1 MKILMIEPLGKS
13 LPLVYR
19 SRIPFLGLI
28 TVAANMDDG
37 DKIHYL
43 DERFDS
49 VDFEEETDLVA
60 LTGLTH
66 QASRAYEIAKGFREK
81 GIPVVMGGIHATIL
95 PEEAGMYVDAV
106 VVGEAEGKWEKLI
119 EDLKKGTLEKTYS
132 SSKRPDMEHTKIPRR
147 DLLRS
152 KDYIPFDL
160 IQATRG
166 CPLNCEFCS
175 VPQAF
180 GKKCRQRPAEE
191 VVDEVRGLSETF
203 FFVDDNMMVSYHYF
217 ESIFEEL
224 RTIGKKW
231 FCLGSSHML
240 KLPGFLEKMV
250 EAGCW
255 ALYIDMG
262 PWLSMNLTQD
272 GAGLKEKEFYER
284 LLDTLKARGVK
295 VIGSFVFGYDHD
307 DEGVFERTV
316 ELARYLNIDEAEFH
330 ILTPFP
336 GTSLHDRLEREGRI
350 ISRDWSKYSA
360 TQVVFKPK
368 RISPEKLQE
377 GYWTAWREFYRDGAV
392 TEESEGDVS
401 IQTINIL
408 PD

>member
-1 MKILMIEPLGKS
+1 MKIILIEPLGTS

-28 TVAANMDDG
+28 TVAALINDG
-37 DKIHYL
+37 DEIRYL
-43 DERFDS
+43 DERFDHL
-49 VDFEEETDLVA
+49 DFNEGADLVA

-66 QASRAYEIAKGFREK
+66 QASRAYEIAKAFRER
-81 GIPVVMGGIHATIL
+81 GTPVIMGGIHATML
-95 PEEAGMYVDAV
+95 PEEAGKYVDAV
-106 VVGEAEGKWEKLI
+106 VVGEAEGKWENLV
-119 EDLKKGTLEKTYS
+119 EDLKKGTLRKTYS
-132 SSKRPDMEHTKIPRR
+132 SSERPDLEHTRIPRR
-147 DLLRS
+147 DLLRD

-160 IQATRG
+160 MQATRG

-180 GKKCRQRPAEE
+180 GSNCRQRPPEE
-191 VVDEVRGLSETF
+191 VINEVRGLAKTF
-203 FFVDDNMMVSYHYF
+203 FFVDDNMIVNHRYF
-217 ESIFEEL
+217 ESIFEGLKE
-224 RTIGKKW
+224 TNKKW
-231 FCLGSSHML
+231 FCLGSNHLL
-240 KLPGFLEKMV
+240 KLPGFLNKMI

-255 ALYIDMG
+255 ALYLDMG
-262 PWLSMNLTQD
+262 PWLSMSLSE
-272 GAGLKEKEFYER
+272 GGSGFKEQELYER
-284 LLDTLKARGVK
+284 FLDRLKADGIK

-307 DEGVFERTV
+307 DEGVFEKTV
-316 ELARYLNIDEAEFH
+316 DFARSLNIDEAEFH

-336 GTSLHDRLEREGRI
+336 GTRLHDRLQREGRI

-377 GYWTAWREFYRDGAV
+377 GYRTAWNEFYEDDAI
-392 TEESEGDVS
+392 EESEDGLR
-401 IQTINIL
+401 IQTIKIL

>member
-37 DKIHYL
+37 DRIHYL

-132 SSKRPDMEHTKIPRR
+132 SSKRPDMEHAKIPRR

-231 FCLGSSHML
+231 FCLGSNHML

-250 EAGCW
+250 TAGCW

-272 GAGLKEKEFYER
+272 GAGLKEKAFYER

-316 ELARYLNIDEAEFH
+316 ELARSLNIDEAEFH

>member
-1 MKILMIEPLGKS
+1 
-13 LPLVYR
+13 
-19 SRIPFLGLI
+19 
-28 TVAANMDDG
+28 
-37 DKIHYL
+37 
-43 DERFDS
+43 
-49 VDFEEETDLVA
+49 
-60 LTGLTH
+60 LTH

-231 FCLGSSHML
+231 FCLGSNHML

-250 EAGCW
+250 TAGCW

-272 GAGLKEKEFYER
+272 GAGLKEKAFYER